1 MSKSNSKSSKSSNK
15 EAPGLYSALTIK
27 TKQMKSG
34 KFVIGE
40 NGRRI
45 RDPITLEFIPAE
57 RAFILD
63 AEGYVSSQIEGVV
76 YDVNGLYTWFI
87 EKDKDKIPHAGKLN
101 SHKLA
106 ELRDKIKAKYY
117 SLPGNA
123 EKILELR
130 LKAFWEKYNAG
141 YINTPFPKF
150 LQEYKDILSIPDQR
164 QRQIYAHN
172 ILGYTLKE
180 LMIEHR
186 FI

>member
-1 MSKSNSKSSKSSNK
+1 MSSPKSNSKSSKSSNK
-15 EAPGLYSALTIK
+15 EAPGLYSLSTIK

-34 KFVIGE
+34 TFVIGE

-63 AEGYVSSQIEGVV
+63 AEGNVSSGVI
-76 YDVNGLYTWFI
+76 YDVNVLYTWFI
-87 EKDKDKIPHAGKLN
+87 EKDKDKIPHAAKLN
-101 SHKLA
+101 PHKLT
-106 ELRDKIKAKYY
+106 ELRDKIKTKYY

-123 EKILELR
+123 EKILELQ

-150 LQEYKDILSIPDQR
+150 LQEYKDILSISDQK
-164 QRQIYAHN
+164 QRRNYAHN

-180 LMIEHR
+180 LLIQHG